1 MVNIWRGTLGD
12 LVPLIEQAIANNPR
26 LPVFVA
32 ALALAHSEGDRF
44 EKASDI
50 LDDFGDMGFT
60 LPLDVTWLTGIIA
73 YADTAIDCRHTEAAQ
88 SLFDQLEPFAT
99 QWHYSDISTTG
110 PISRTLGGLA
120 TVLGRYEE
128 AETFFAHAAESSRR
142 ADAKFF
148 AARTDLYW
156 GKMLIEQG
164 KAGDKARAIAL
175 LSAACSSAEVNGYG
189 NIERRARVALDA
201 VQ

>member
-26 LPVFVA
+26 LPVFAA

-50 LDDFGDMGFT
+50 LDDFGKMGFT

-73 YADTAIDCRHTEAAQ
+73 YADAAIDCRHAEAAQ

-99 QWHYSDISTTG
+99 QWHYSDVSTAG

-128 AETFFAHAAESSRR
+128 AEALFAHASESSRR

-164 KAGDKARAIAL
+164 NAQDEDRAIAL
-175 LSAACSSAEVNGYG
+175 LSAARSSAEANGYG
-189 NIERRARVALDA
+189 NIERRARVALAA